1 MTHLP
6 IPPLAS
12 RFSAARVAIVLA
24 LIAACSVL
32 VAPAPAGATPA
43 TASPAG
49 AIGPAAP
56 GRPAGGPAA
65 GQPDLGPNVYVFDPS
80 MPLSEIQQAV
90 DAVAA
95 QQIANQFGSQRYAL
109 LFKPGSYGT
118 AEHPLNFAVGYYTD
132 VAGLGASPDDVV
144 INGSVYVRNQ
154 CDSGGCIA
162 LNNFWRSLSNLT
174 INVANPDF
182 GCYTGQFWAV
192 SQAAPMRRGDVNRL
206 PPLDGY
212 CPGPALARGGV
223 LYRPHLLRPPIQ
235 RPPAARSRP

>member
-56 GRPAGGPAA
+56 GPPAGGPAGGQADLRPQRRGGPAA
-65 GQPDLGPNVYVFDPS
+65 GQPALGPTFYVFAPS

-95 QQIANQFGSQRYAL
+95 QQIANQFGSQRY
-109 LFKPGSYGT
+109 
-118 AEHPLNFAVGYYTD
+118 
-132 VAGLGASPDDVV
+132 
-144 INGSVYVRNQ
+144 
-154 CDSGGCIA
+154 
-162 LNNFWRSLSNLT
+162 
-174 INVANPDF
+174 
-182 GCYTGQFWAV
+182 
-192 SQAAPMRRGDVNRL
+192 
-206 PPLDGY
+206 
-212 CPGPALARGGV
+212 
-223 LYRPHLLRPPIQ
+223 
-235 RPPAARSRP
+235 